1 MRRLKIVRKWKRASV
16 YKKSLIMFTILLCI
30 LGGIFLGY
38 VYNSMIIYERNLVD
52 NYINYL
58 ATSGKI
64 SSSIDNNLFEISK
77 YEKKNASIKDG
88 VKKIFK
94 SDKLVTRKNTKL
106 TTDKT
111 YAYDLVLNDKVVSTV
126 SLESKKTYKRMAILT
141 IDEWDVKD
149 IETYFEDGLY
159 SYEINIPKDYK
170 LYINNKEVEDSDI
183 SKDGDIEG
191 LDRLTKYVEIRKSKT
206 YEIKNLVYEPKI
218 KIVDKDNKEVKFE
231 IKDGKISIFSEFKE
245 IEKLED
251 AKKYIKDD
259 FDVLKLAENYSLFLT
274 NDLGGER
281 HGFYKLSPYLIKD
294 SYMYEYLYGWATQ
307 VDITFVSNH
316 RLKSPAFTNEVVKN
330 FIIYNDNAF
339 SCEVSLEKNM
349 LVNGQDRV
357 DKMHDRMFFVYYEN
371 GYKLV
376 DMKSVKE

>member
-30 LGGIFLGY
+30 LGGIILGY
-38 VYNSMIIYERNLVD
+38 VYKSMIIYERNLVD

-170 LYINNKEVEDSDI
+170 LYINNNEVEDSDI

-206 YEIKNLVYEPKI
+206 YEIKNL
-218 KIVDKDNKEVKFE
+218 
-231 IKDGKISIFSEFKE
+231 
-245 IEKLED
+245 
-251 AKKYIKDD
+251 
-259 FDVLKLAENYSLFLT
+259 
-274 NDLGGER
+274 
-281 HGFYKLSPYLIKD
+281 
-294 SYMYEYLYGWATQ
+294 LY
-307 VDITFVSNH
+307 
-316 RLKSPAFTNEVVKN
+316 
-330 FIIYNDNAF
+330 
-339 SCEVSLEKNM
+339 
-349 LVNGQDRV
+349 
-357 DKMHDRMFFVYYEN
+357 
-371 GYKLV
+371 
-376 DMKSVKE
+376 